1 MKSGHEDIF
10 RMDRTAVKQFSD
22 FAQSDAIRNSEKP
35 LSPEEGLLA
44 VEFLRYQSLNDGESF
59 PRMDRKYFEYR

>member
-1 MKSGHEDIF
+1 MDSGHEHIF
-10 RMDRTAVKQFSD
+10 RMDRSVIKQFSD
-22 FAQSDAIRNSEKP
+22 FSQSDEIRNSEQP

-44 VEFLRYQSLNDGESF
+44 VEFLRSQTLKEGESF